1 MDDPVEELR
10 RVVFHYLDDQLIGG
24 EKICFM
30 AVFLQ
35 NIADDEGVAAD
46 HAEAL
51 LGKVLALT
59 SVPKEEIVSA
69 ENQ

>member
-1 MDDPVEELR
+1 MLYG
-10 RVVFHYLDDQLIGG
+10 VFS
-24 EKICFM
+24 
-30 AVFLQ
+30 Q

-59 SVPKEEIVSA
+59 SVPKEEIVSG
-69 ENQ
+69 